1 MFDFFTNLWQTL
13 TAFLVGIP
21 EAITGYLVE
30 HPFMIGVTAVYV
42 AGLIIALIVFRPKHS
57 A

>member
-21 EAITGYLVE
+21 EAITGYLGE

-42 AGLIIALIVFRPKHS
+42 AGLIIALIVFRPKHN